1 MVDNILGVEIV
12 QQLLELIHVLQVGR
26 VELHLLFVYEIAST
40 HLKNARTITQLRLLL
55 AQIENLRIR
64 FTALV

>member
-26 VELHLLFVYEIAST
+26 VELHLLFVDEIAST
-40 HLKNARTITQLRLLL
+40 HLENARTITQLRLLL
-55 AQIENLRIR
+55 AQIENLRYR